1 MEVIGILLSLFLLMY
16 FAYRGFSVILF
27 APIFALLAAV
37 SQGFSVMPSYTELF
51 MGKAVGYVKAYFPV
65 FILGAVFGKV
75 IEDTGM
81 AKSISQAIV
90 RAVGKGKPQAIIAIA
105 ITGIV
110 LTYGGVNTM
119 VAVFAIYPFGCA
131 LFREVGIPKRLLPAV
146 ILFGAGTVTM
156 DAFPGTPQIQNLI
169 PTTYFGTNAYAAPIN
184 GILGGL
190 LVLGLCFTWLKWR
203 VDQSGEEGYGE
214 GHTNEPIESNSFEP
228 LDWRLAVIPLV
239 TVLVLN
245 YVMTRLFYWDPNL
258 LLPFQ
263 SMKLPMVAA
272 SIKNVIAIWSL
283 IIAESVAICLALLIG
298 YKNIKGGGKLAK
310 TLNAGAIGSLLAVMN
325 VASEVGYGNV
335 IASLPGFSSI
345 ANFLF
350 SIKMG
355 NSPLLSEAVT
365 VNVLAGITGSASGG
379 MSIALDI
386 MGKEWLSMANAIGL
400 SPEMLHRVASMASG
414 GMDTLPHNGAI
425 ITVLAVCGLTHKQSY
440 FDIFA
445 VTVCK
450 TFAAFMII
458 VFYSLTGLL

>member
-16 FAYRGFSVILF
+16 FAYRGFSVIMF

-37 SQGFSVMPSYTELF
+37 SQGFSIMPSYTELF

-75 IEDTGM
+75 IEDTGL
-81 AKSISQAIV
+81 AQSISHAIIK
-90 RAVGKGKPQAIIAIA
+90 ATGKGKVQAIAA
-105 ITGIV
+105 VTITGIV
-110 LTYGGVNTM
+110 LTYGGVNVM
-119 VAVFAIYPFGCA
+119 VAVFAIYPFGSA
-131 LFREVGIPKRLLPAV
+131 LFREVGVPKRFLPATM
-146 ILFGAGTVTM
+146 LLGAGTITM

-169 PTTYFGTNAYAAPIN
+169 PTAYFGTNAYAAPIN

-190 LVLGLCFTWLKWR
+190 LAVGLCFAWLRWR
-203 VDQSGEEGYGE
+203 VNKAGEEGYGDD
-214 GHTNEPIESNSFEP
+214 HINEPDALRKMEEI
-228 LDWRLAVIPLV
+228 DWKLAVLPLV

-245 YVMTRLFYWDPNL
+245 YVMTRIFVWDPNL
-258 LLPFQ
+258 LVPFQ
-263 SMKLPMVAA
+263 GMKLPLVAA
-272 SIKNVIAIWSL
+272 NIKNVIAIWAL
-283 IIAESVAICLALLIG
+283 IVAETVAICLALVIG

-345 ANFLF
+345 ANFLL

-355 NSPLLSEAVT
+355 SSPLLSEAVT

-386 MGKEWLSMANAIGL
+386 MGKEWLSMANAIGM
-400 SPEMLHRVASMASG
+400 SPEILHRVASMASG

-425 ITVLAVCGLTHKQSY
+425 ITLLAVCGLNHKQSY
-440 FDIFA
+440 GDIFA
-445 VTVCK
+445 ITVCK
-450 TFAAFMII
+450 TVAAFFVVI
-458 VFYSLTGLL
+458 FYSLTGLV